1 MDDIDVDVYWMTN
14 HMLDRLE
21 SMGVEPDEHLTTVIR
36 AACEALAELLASF
49 SEW

>member
-1 MDDIDVDVYWMTN
+1 MDGIEVETYRMTN
-14 HMLDRLE
+14 HVLDRLE